1 MRPMQSFLAPRK
13 RRRFVTWEF
22 LGQLVVFGTPIV
34 TATALAMFLFY
45 HFDVQ
50 MVDHHLQ
57 ETEHHHLY
65 LRDAMIRQNME
76 TALSGLRLLATL
88 DPPGPASQTAGDPT
102 GRALA
107 ARFAT
112 FCEGY
117 PQYRAIRLVT
127 SNGRQ
132 LDAVL
137 CDEAPSVLTPQ
148 ALGGGPWTEHRSR
161 LAPGESYVSPIEAD
175 SRLDGQGGVEAVP
188 VVRMA
193 MPLAPGG
200 AQSGRLVVVDVDLR
214 RLISD
219 VMLDTGQ
226 GGTMMLV
233 QKDGWFVRKPN
244 GNERWGDTVMPGRE
258 TPFGQVYPDV
268 WRQLEAEPQGVVET
282 DAGLFSYTTLDLT
295 QALNGHGNTTG
306 ARAHPVVQAP
316 VWAIVSHVPE
326 SELHTGLDASIRKA
340 LLLIPAPLLV
350 ALYLAS
356 LAVRRR
362 RAAHEMEDRER
373 YLRRIMDSVVDAIVT
388 TDEAGRI
395 ERANA
400 ATVTLF
406 GLESA
411 ASVPQSVTQLVPP
424 ELLPTEAEWAL
435 GRQSGQQE
443 ARPLRAELN
452 LERADGSA
460 FPAECVRMVA
470 ELDVGRRLIWIIRDM
485 SERQALEAKQNAER
499 MRFFHQTKMAEIGLI
514 AAGII
519 HEVGNPIM
527 AIGGMVSELA
537 EEADRHAGSWSASA
551 RQTLDMIANEAGR
564 LSGITR
570 EISDYVRGRPGAEEL
585 FDLNSLVRST
595 ARLVCYDARW
605 KWIRLQL
612 ELDPVIPAVQGVQDQ
627 LSQVLINLMVNAA
640 DAVQERQPGD
650 RVVTV
655 STESRRG
662 WVVLTV
668 ADNGVGM
675 DASTLTRAFESFFST
690 KPEGKGTGL
699 GLSLCQTIV
708 AAHKGTIEIE
718 SSEHQ
723 GARIRVELPA
733 GTDAAAMTG

>member
-1 MRPMQSFLAPRK
+1 MQSFLAPI
-13 RRRFVTWEF
+13 RRRRLVSREF
-22 LGQLVVFGTPIV
+22 LGQLAVFGTPIA

-50 MVDHHLQ
+50 MVDHHLH

-65 LRDAMIRQNME
+65 LRDVMIRQNME

-88 DPPGPASQTAGDPT
+88 EPPQSASRAGADPA

-107 ARFAT
+107 ARFAA
-112 FCEGY
+112 FCQEY

-127 SNGRQ
+127 SEGRQ
-132 LDAVL
+132 VDAVL
-137 CDEAPSVLTPQ
+137 CNASSGVAPQVLAPGSW
-148 ALGGGPWTEHRSR
+148 AEPLSR
-161 LAPGESYVSPIEAD
+161 LEPGESYVSSIAAD
-175 SRLDGQGGVEAVP
+175 AHPDRHGGAEAVP

-193 MPLAPGG
+193 MPFTSEA
-200 AQSGRLVVVDVDLR
+200 GRLVVVDVNLR
-214 RLISD
+214 RLISEM
-219 VMLDTGQ
+219 MLDTGQ

-233 QKDGWFVRKPN
+233 QKDGRFVRKPN
-244 GNERWGDTVMPGRE
+244 GGERWGDTVMPGRE
-258 TPFGQVYPDV
+258 TPFGAAYPEV
-268 WRQLEAEPQGVVET
+268 WRQLAAEDHGVIET
-282 DAGLFSYTTLDLT
+282 DAGLFSYTTLDLAR
-295 QALNGHGNTTG
+295 ALNEHGDTAG
-306 ARAHPVVQAP
+306 PHAHPVIHAP
-316 VWAIVSHVPE
+316 VWKIVSHVPE
-326 SELHTGLDASIRKA
+326 SQLHTGLDTSIRKA

-411 ASVPQSVTQLVPP
+411 AKLPPSVTELVPQD
-424 ELLPTEAEWAL
+424 LLPAEAGWAL
-435 GRQSGQQE
+435 GRQGGQGE
-443 ARPLRAELN
+443 SRPLRAELD
-452 LERADGSA
+452 LERADGSV

-470 ELDVGRRLIWIIRDM
+470 ELDVGRRLIWLIRDM

-519 HEVGNPIM
+519 HEVGNPIT
-527 AIGGMVSELA
+527 AIAGMVSELT
-537 EEADRHAGSWSASA
+537 EEADRHAGSWSPSA
-551 RQTLDMIANEAGR
+551 RETLETIASEAGR

-595 ARLVCYDARW
+595 ARLVSYDARW
-605 KWIRLQL
+605 KWIRLEL
-612 ELDPVIPAVQGVQDQ
+612 ELDPAIPAVQGVQDQ

-640 DAVQERQPGD
+640 DAVQEREPGN

-655 STESRRG
+655 RTEGRRG
-662 WVVLTV
+662 GVALTV

-675 DASTLTRAFESFFST
+675 DPSTLTRAFESFFST

-699 GLSLCQTIV
+699 GLSLCQSIV
-708 AAHKGTIEIE
+708 AAHKGTIEIQ
-718 SSEHQ
+718 SSEQQ

-733 GTDAAAMTG
+733 GTGSAAMTG